1 MTQDTTSP
9 KKTRPFWRALGNVL
23 KVLLQLILIA
33 AFVGALGVGLYF
45 AIPWLYRATIV
56 PVQNNTADIAD
67 LSQRLDQAEAQVN
80 QRTEALQARNADLEG
95 ELAELHESVAV
106 QDRTLA
112 TAAAE
117 LATLVPG
124 MDGLYAMTDTQAE
137 DLAKLEQA
145 LARVLR
151 ELDDQSKLLD
161 ARAAVLDEQAGDL
174 ADLQTELTAQTAAL
188 AEQGEDLTTQKAEI
202 MGRMALLQTA
212 QDLVRVQLLLLEDNI
227 GAAQESLALAVEHLA
242 RAASLSPDLA
252 ADATGWAER
261 IATLSTLIEERSFRA
276 APALDSLW
284 ADIADRVLPPLPE
297 DSALLSLLS
306 PGATVLTTTVTGTLT
321 LTPTI
326 VITPTVP
333 ATPTPTPYITPTPTP
348 TPKP

>member
-9 KKTRPFWRALGNVL
+9 KKTRSFWRALGNVL
-23 KVLLQLILIA
+23 KMLLQLILIVI
-33 AFVGALGVGLYF
+33 FVGALGIGLYF
-45 AIPWLYRATIV
+45 GIPWLYRATIV

-106 QDRTLA
+106 QDRVLA

-124 MDGLYAMTDTQAE
+124 MDGLYAATATQAE
-137 DLAKLEQA
+137 DLTKLEQI

-161 ARAAVLDEQAGDL
+161 AQAAVLDEQGDVL
-174 ADLQTELTAQTAAL
+174 ADLQTELAAQTDAL
-188 AEQGEDLTTQKAEI
+188 ADQSEDLTAQRAEI
-202 MGRMALLQTA
+202 MGRMALLQAA
-212 QDLVRVQLLLLEDNI
+212 QDLVRVQLLLLEDNV
-227 GAAQESLALAVEHLA
+227 GAAQESLTLAVEHLA
-242 RAASLSPDLA
+242 RAAALSPDLA

-261 IATLSTLIEERSFRA
+261 IATLSALIEERSFRA